1 MASKRERF
9 RTAAAP
15 NAYFLDA
22 DDVEG
27 IRQYLGER
35 EWLMSGEAVLRAEI
49 AGQGNMNC
57 VVRAVTPSRSFILK
71 QSRPWVEKYSDIAA
85 PFDRAIVEAEF
96 YRAVSGTDV
105 ADWMPQFYWVDP
117 ISRILCLEDIGTGGD
132 SSSLYA
138 GVRLDAADQQRVCGF
153 LSVLHHSGS
162 QLLNREMRALN
173 HSHIF
178 VFPFDSENGLD
189 LEKFTPG
196 LKEVSQHVKNNSRLL
211 DRVKELGQVYL
222 SDGTWLLHGDYFPGS
237 WMRTTSGI
245 KIIDPEFAFTGP
257 REFDV
262 GVMMAHLTMSGDT
275 NALDALPNYYA
286 HWSELDQRLVEGFA
300 GVEVLR
306 RLLGVAQLPLKL
318 DLDRKRDL
326 IESSIRRI
334 LE

>member
-9 RTAAAP
+9 LSAAAP
-15 NAYFLDA
+15 DAYFLDA
-22 DDVEG
+22 DDVKG
-27 IRQYLGER
+27 LRQYLGER
-35 EWLMSGEAVLRAEI
+35 EWLMPGESVQRAEI

-85 PFDRAIVEAEF
+85 PFDRALVEAEF
-96 YRAVSGTDV
+96 YRVVSGAV
-105 ADWMPQFYWVDP
+105 AADWMPQFYWVDP
-117 ISRILCLEDIGTGGD
+117 TSRILCLEDIGTGGD
-132 SSSLYA
+132 LSRLYA
-138 GVRLDAADQQRVCGF
+138 GARLDAADQQRVGGF
-153 LSVLHHSGS
+153 LSALHTSRS
-162 QLLNREMRALN
+162 QMLNREMRALN
-173 HSHIF
+173 HFHIF

-196 LKEVSQHVKNNSRLL
+196 LQQASQRIKKDLKLVARIKQ
-211 DRVKELGQVYL
+211 LGQVYL
-222 SDGTWLLHGDYFPGS
+222 SDGDYLLHGDYFPGS
-237 WMRTTSGI
+237 WMRTTFGI
-245 KIIDPEFAFTGP
+245 KIIDPEFAFAGP

-262 GVMMAHLTMSGDT
+262 GVMLAHLTMSGDT
-275 NALDALPNYYA
+275 TALDALPTYYA
-286 HWSELDQRLVEGFA
+286 HWSELDQRLVQGFA

-326 IESSIRRI
+326 IDSSIRRI

>member
-9 RTAAAP
+9 LSAATP
-15 NAYFLDA
+15 DAYFLDA

-27 IRQYLGER
+27 LRQYLGER
-35 EWLMSGEAVLRAEI
+35 EWLMPGEAVLRAEI

-85 PFDRAIVEAEF
+85 PFDRALVEAEF
-96 YRAVSGTDV
+96 YRVVTGTNA
-105 ADWMPQFYWVDP
+105 ADWMPKFYWVDP
-117 ISRILCLEDIGTGGD
+117 TSRILCLEDIGTGGD
-132 SSSLYA
+132 LSSLYA
-138 GVRLDAADQQRVCGF
+138 NPRLAAADQQRLCRF
-153 LSVLHHSGS
+153 LSALHNSRS

-173 HSHIF
+173 HFHIF
-178 VFPFDSENGLD
+178 VLPFDSENGLD
-189 LEKFTPG
+189 LEKLTPG
-196 LKEVSQHVKNNSRLL
+196 LQQASQRVKVDLRLL
-211 DRVKELGQVYL
+211 DRVNEFGQIYL
-222 SDGTWLLHGDYFPGS
+222 SDGGYLLHGDYFPGS
-237 WMRTTSGI
+237 WMRTTPGI

-275 NALDALPNYYA
+275 GALDALPNYYA

-318 DLDRKRDL
+318 DLDQKRDL
-326 IESSIRRI
+326 IESSARRI
-334 LE
+334 LG